1 MWTGRMVPR
10 ISRTTGLPKAFIRTS
25 AAFFTSASVRSI
37 SAREGCSSSNTEIR
51 HTDQYKKCRYSLNH
65 SGGFGVTNWA
75 IGWKSSSLR
84 SGGKLDFGVSG
95 ALDEGVSATFSLLQR
110 RAFVKL
116 FPGLAL
122 VPEHL
127 PFLFRA
133 PRSLFLFAEFPARLI

>member
-1 MWTGRMVPR
+1 MVPR
-10 ISRTTGLPKAFIRTS
+10 ISRTTGLPNASIRTS
-25 AAFFTSASVRSI
+25 AAFLTLPIVCSN
-37 SAREGCSSSNTEIR
+37 SARESCSFSNTEIR

-122 VPEHL
+122 VPEHPAF
-127 PFLFRA
+127 PFSCSKVPVPVRRI
-133 PRSLFLFAEFPARLI
+133 PC